1 MIRHTEHARTT
12 RLADARGCLAAFG
25 GLFVLSGLTAL
36 VLGLTDPGI
45 GGLERLAVV
54 GIGAAHLAGGL
65 WMGVGESRDAEADA
79 GGVTISDRRWL
90 RPAVTRRVDER
101 EVEAVVLVEERD
113 SDGDATF
120 APALRLRT
128 GERVA
133 LTTQSVPSRETALEM
148 TTAVARRIGR
158 PEAVAW

>member
-1 MIRHTEHARTT
+1 MIRHTEHTRTT

-36 VLGLTDPGI
+36 VLGLSEPGL

-65 WMGVGESRDAEADA
+65 SISLSPSRAAEADD
-79 GGVTISDRRWL
+79 GGVTVSDRRWL
-90 RPAVTRRVDER
+90 RPPTTRRVSER
-101 EVEAVVLVEERD
+101 EVASVLLMEGRD

-120 APALRLRT
+120 APALRLAT
-128 GERVA
+128 GETVP
-133 LTTQSVPSRETALEM
+133 LTTQSVSSREAALAM
-148 TTAVARRIGR
+148 AAAVARRIGR
-158 PEAVAW
+158 PEAVGW